1 MKRGNF
7 TVQIITY
14 GIITLIWLFA
24 GLAELFV
31 LSAGLLSDGHD
42 RGRLIPLAIAVVIIP
57 VIAYGCHALV
67 RWLSLK
73 KS

>member
-14 GIITLIWLFA
+14 GIITLIWLIA

-57 VIAYGCHALV
+57 VIAYGCHRLV
-67 RWLSLK
+67 RWLSPK